1 MSAVTD
7 TPPEI
12 AEMVR
17 SRLMA
22 RTAEERFV
30 MGVRMFDAARE
41 MILAS
46 LPSSLSPRERC
57 EMLFHRIY
65 GHQLPR
71 HGLKARDFAGAV
83 AEIHSKA

>member
-1 MSAVTD
+1 MPAVTD
-7 TPPEI
+7 TSPEI
-12 AEMVR
+12 AAMVR

-46 LPSSLSPRERC
+46 LPSSLSPREHR

-71 HGLKARDFAGAV
+71 HGLKARDFADAGAG
-83 AEIHSKA
+83 IHSKA